1 MLPYVEELIKCC
13 QLKYYFLTVNSAFFS
28 NHGKTQQ
35 ENMDILISFFLFI
48 FFLFCT
54 NVIYLN
60 DHSENIQLFFF
71 RKGLQQNMLPKINLF
86 INRITFIYAFIC
98 YILLD

>member
-35 ENMDILISFFLFI
+35 ENMDILISFF
-48 FFLFCT
+48 
-54 NVIYLN
+54 
-60 DHSENIQLFFF
+60 
-71 RKGLQQNMLPKINLF
+71 
-86 INRITFIYAFIC
+86 FIYFLSVLHEC
-98 YILLD
+98 NLLE